1 MDTPSD
7 QGPRRTI
14 RLVCSGAAVLI
25 VGLLLVLLVA
35 RPGGGDAGKASDADT
50 SAQKL
55 PDNPS
60 SEFTPGSLK
69 TVPVEEV
76 TPAKPVDFD
85 EKATLGPGITSTLTG
100 LRAVKGTARGPGEIA
115 GPALQVKVTVANASD
130 EAINLGRAVVEVTYG
145 KKRTP
150 GVQLSGPGAAPFPP
164 TLKAG
169 ESAEGTY
176 VFGVPKGA
184 RGRVQITIAYT
195 AGQPPAVFE
204 GDATAGAVR

>member
-1 MDTPSD
+1 MDTVNGS
-7 QGPRRTI
+7 GRR
-14 RLVCSGAAVLI
+14 RLTGVIGAAVGLVL
-25 VGLLLVLLVA
+25 VGLVVLLVA
-35 RPGGGDAGKASDADT
+35 QQSADGGGDSKDSRAAG
-50 SAQKL
+50 QQL

-69 TVPVEEV
+69 TVPVEQVE
-76 TPAKPVDFD
+76 PAKPVALD
-85 EKATLGPGITSTLTG
+85 EEATLGPEVTAKLTG

-115 GPALQVKVTVANASD
+115 GPALQVRIAVDNASD
-130 EAINLGRAVVEVTYG
+130 EPIDLGRAVVEVTYG

-150 GVQLSGPGAAPFPP
+150 GVELSGPGAAPFAP
-164 TLKAG
+164 TVKAG
-169 ESAEGTY
+169 DSAQGTY

-204 GDATAGAVR
+204 GDATAEAVR